1 MFRKKAR
8 DREENMQECYTP
20 KLPKYTYEERFKKV
34 GSPTSTDNS
43 DSRSPPNKFVELAE
57 VKKKGGRVCIEEFS
71 LGKTLGEGKFGVVT
85 MARHK
90 KTNTLIALKKIPK
103 AMIKSHMMVEQLT
116 LEIRLQSCL
125 NHKNILTMYGF
136 FDDPAHF
143 YIVLE
148 YMDQGTLYA
157 QLKKNRILTEKESAT
172 IVRQMAQAV
181 EHLHDQDIAHR
192 DIKPE
197 NIVICNVTAA
207 SLRTSTSS
215 ATSAGPRSATSAA
228 RPTAAPS
235 TTPPQKSSR
244 ARSTT

>member
-1 MFRKKAR
+1 
-8 DREENMQECYTP
+8 MQECYTP

-43 DSRSPPNKFVELAE
+43 DSRSPPNKFIEAPD
-57 VKKKGGRVCIEEFS
+57 VKKKSGKVCIEEFS
-71 LGKTLGEGKFGVVT
+71 IGKTLGEGKFGVV
-85 MARHK
+85 MIARHK

-157 QLKKNRILTEKESAT
+157 QLKKNRILSEKESAV
-172 IVRQMAQAV
+172 IVKQMTEAV

-197 NIVICNVTAA
+197 NIVISNVNAA
-207 SLRTSTSS
+207 SLRMSTSS
-215 ATSAGPRSATSAA
+215 ATSAGPHSAMNAE
-228 RPTAAPS
+228 RPIAAPS
-235 TTPPQKSSR
+235 TTPHQKYLK
-244 ARSTT
+244 ARSTI

>member
-1 MFRKKAR
+1 
-8 DREENMQECYTP
+8 MQECYTP

-43 DSRSPPNKFVELAE
+43 DSRSPPNKFIEAPD
-57 VKKKGGRVCIEEFS
+57 VKKKSGKVCIEEFS
-71 LGKTLGEGKFGVVT
+71 IGKTLGEGKFGVV
-85 MARHK
+85 MIARHK

-157 QLKKNRILTEKESAT
+157 QLKKNRILSEKESAV
-172 IVRQMAQAV
+172 IVKQMTEAV

-197 NIVICNVTAA
+197 NIVISNVNAA
-207 SLRTSTSS
+207 SLRMSTSS
-215 ATSAGPRSATSAA
+215 ATSAGPRSATNAE
-228 RPTAAPS
+228 RPTV
-235 TTPPQKSSR
+235 
-244 ARSTT
+244 ARSTMPHQKS